1 MGTMGLEEIREL
13 ARKLALQNAVKHG
26 GRADAR
32 ATLGKLLAERG
43 ELRPRAK
50 EIAELVKGVVEE
62 VNKMGFEEQMRELG
76 PLGGIEAERKRKEE
90 ARALPPLPNADKYPR
105 IVTRFSPNPDCVLH
119 LGSVRAAILSH
130 EYARIY
136 GGKFILRFEDTDP
149 RLKRSSLEFYEAIRS
164 DLRWLGCEWD
174 EEYIQSDRLRIYY
187 DLAEEL
193 IERGGAYVCTCDREA
208 FRSLALAG
216 RACPCRDLG
225 PGAHLERWGRML
237 SGEYGEGDA
246 IVRVKTDLGHP
257 NPAVRDWPALRIIDP
272 EKYPHPRVGS
282 AYRVWPLYNFACGID
297 DHLMAVTHVIR
308 GKEHYTNMVRQ
319 KYMYAH
325 FGWEYPEAIHYGRLK
340 VSGAELSKSKILKA
354 VEAGLVEGFGDPRLP
369 TLAALRRR
377 GILPEALRRLAIEVG
392 PKPVDATISWENL
405 YAQNRKLIDPIAN
418 RYFFIPDPVLV
429 RIRRMPGPIE
439 AMLPLHPEFPDRGHR
454 VIRAEPEN
462 GTAELLMPK
471 SDICR
476 LGAGAIVRLM
486 GLMNVRILSVWGDG
500 AEAEYEGRSPEPAK
514 RAGVQII
521 QWLPKRENL
530 KVELVK
536 EDAERL
542 TGVGEVGLSGEP
554 VGAIIQLV
562 RIGFGRIDEKGHMG
576 VRIYL
581 AHA

>member
-1 MGTMGLEEIREL
+1 MEGIREL

-26 GRADAR
+26 GRADAK

-50 EIAELVKGVVEE
+50 EIAELVEGVVEE
-62 VNKMGFEEQMRELG
+62 VNKMGLEEQMRELG
-76 PLGGIEAERKRKEE
+76 PSGAVEAARRPKEE

-105 IVTRFSPNPDCVLH
+105 IITRFSPNPDCVLH
-119 LGSVRAAILSH
+119 LGSVRAAVLSH
-130 EYARIY
+130 EYAKLY

-187 DLAEEL
+187 GLAEEL
-193 IERGGAYVCTCDREA
+193 IERGGAYVCTCDRET
-208 FRSLALAG
+208 FRSLALSG

-225 PGAHLERWGRML
+225 SGAHLDRWGGML

-246 IVRVKTDLGHP
+246 ILRVKTDLAHP

-282 AYRVWPLYNFACGID
+282 TYRVWPLYNFACGVD
-297 DHLMAVTHVIR
+297 DHLMGVTHIIR

-325 FGWEYPEAIHYGRLK
+325 LGWEYPEAIHYGRLK
-340 VSGAELSKSKILKA
+340 VAGAELSKSRILKA

-377 GILPEALRRLAIEVG
+377 GILPESLRRLAIEVG
-392 PKPVDATISWENL
+392 PKPVDATISWDNL

-418 RYFFIPDPVLV
+418 RYFFIPDPVPLRV
-429 RIRRMPGPIE
+429 RRMPGPIE
-439 AMLPLHPEFPDRGHR
+439 ARLPLHPEFPDRGHR
-454 VIRAEPEN
+454 SIRVEPK
-462 GTAELLMPK
+462 GGAAELLIPG
-471 SDICR
+471 SDLRR
-476 LGAGAIVRLM
+476 LGAGALVRLM
-486 GLMNVRILSVWGDG
+486 GLMNARISRIQDGG
-500 AEAEYEGRSPEPAK
+500 AEAEYEGGPPAPPGG
-514 RAGVQII
+514 AGIPVI
-521 QWLPKRENL
+521 QWLPGRGNVG
-530 KVELVK
+530 VELIR
-536 EDAERL
+536 EDAKRL
-542 TGVGEVGLSGEP
+542 AGPGEAGLSREP
-554 VGAIIQLV
+554 IGAIVQLV
-562 RIGFGRIDEKGHMG
+562 RIGFGRVDEKGPWG
-576 VRIYL
+576 IRVFF
-581 AHA
+581 AHP